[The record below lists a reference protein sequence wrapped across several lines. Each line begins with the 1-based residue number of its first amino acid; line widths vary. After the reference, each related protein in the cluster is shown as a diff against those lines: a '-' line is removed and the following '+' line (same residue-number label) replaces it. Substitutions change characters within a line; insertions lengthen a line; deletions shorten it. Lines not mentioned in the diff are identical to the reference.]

1 MNEIKTNQELEVNN
15 ILTFRGKVKPQELDS
30 IVKDM
35 ELKMK
40 DVGIERVGKP
50 ITATYAMDNEGVDVE
65 VLLPINKSMGNIG
78 IYKFK
83 ERIKIVNAVLLS
95 YKGNPAGLQ
104 NACNELNR
112 YMAENQLQPITVGYN
127 ITKHIDTINVENT
140 EIDVY
145 VGINPN
151 IL

>member
-1 MNEIKTNQELEVNN
+1 MSEIKRNQELEVNN
-15 ILTFRGKVKPQELDS
+15 ILSFRGKVKPQELDA

-40 DVGIERVGKP
+40 DTGVERVGNP
-50 ITATYAMDNEGVDVE
+50 ITATYAMDKEGVDVE

-95 YKGNPAGLQ
+95 YKGNPVGLQ
-104 NACNELNR
+104 NACNELNQ
-112 YMAENQLQPITVGYN
+112 YIVDNQLQPITVGYN
-127 ITKHIDTINVENT
+127 ITKHIDIINVENT

>member
-1 MNEIKTNQELEVNN
+1 MSEIKTNQELEVKNV
-15 ILTFRGKVKPQELDS
+15 LAFRGKIKPQELDG

-35 ELKMK
+35 EYKMK
-40 DVGIERVGKP
+40 SVGAERIGNP
-50 ITATYAMDNEGVDVE
+50 ITATYTVEKDGIDVE
-65 VLLPINKSMGNIG
+65 VLLPINKEMDDIG
-78 IYKFK
+78 AYKYK

-95 YKGNPAGLQ
+95 YKGNPTGLQ
-104 NACNELNR
+104 NACNELNQ
-112 YMAENQLQPITVGYN
+112 YMAEHQLQPITVGYN

-151 IL
+151 VL

>member
-1 MNEIKTNQELEVNN
+1 MSEIKTNQELEVKNV
-15 ILTFRGKVKPQELDS
+15 LSFRGKIKPQGLDA

-35 ELKMK
+35 ECKMK
-40 DVGIERVGKP
+40 LVGAERIGNP
-50 ITATYAMDNEGVDVE
+50 ITATYTVDKDGIDVE
-65 VLLPINKSMGNIG
+65 VLLPISKGLNNIG
-78 IYKFK
+78 AYKYK

-104 NACNELNR
+104 NACNELNQ
-112 YMAENQLQPITVGYN
+112 YMVDNQLQPITVGYN

>member
-1 MNEIKTNQELEVNN
+1 MSEIKTNQELEVKNV
-15 ILTFRGKVKPQELDS
+15 LSFRGKIKPQELDG

-35 ELKMK
+35 EGKMK
-40 DVGIERVGKP
+40 SIGVERIGNP
-50 ITATYAMDNEGVDVE
+50 ITATYTVDKDGIDVE
-65 VLLPINKSMGNIG
+65 VLLPISKEMDDIG
-78 IYKFK
+78 AYKYK

-112 YMAENQLQPITVGYN
+112 YMVDNQLQPITVGYN

>member
-1 MNEIKTNQELEVNN
+1 M
-15 ILTFRGKVKPQELDS
+15 
-30 IVKDM
+30 
-35 ELKMK
+35 
-40 DVGIERVGKP
+40 
-50 ITATYAMDNEGVDVE
+50 
-65 VLLPINKSMGNIG
+65 
-78 IYKFK
+78 
-83 ERIKIVNAVLLS
+83 VNAVLLS

-112 YMAENQLQPITVGYN
+112 YMVDNQLQPITVGYN